1 MSTQTIRKQEIP
13 AATWTADRI
22 HSSVR
27 FEVGHSEISTFRG
40 GFGEFDARL
49 VTGEEPSLSGSVK
62 VESVDID
69 EPALKGHLLSPDF
82 FDAEKRPEIQFSSRD
97 LRIGEDGE
105 VELSGELSIAGTTR
119 EVAANGKLAYIQ
131 TGPGGAGRIGLSLES
146 GVDRTDYGMD
156 WQMELPSGGNALQYE
171 VKILVE
177 LEFVEESE

>member
-1 MSTQTIRKQEIP
+1 MSTETIRKQEIP
-13 AATWTADRI
+13 AATWTADPI

-82 FDAEKRPEIQFSSRD
+82 FDAEKHPEIQFSSRD

-105 VELSGELSIAGTTR
+105 VELSGELSIAGATR
-119 EVAANGKLAYIQ
+119 EVAASGKLAYLA
-131 TGPGGAGRIGLSLES
+131 GPDGAGRIGLSLES
-146 GVDRTDYGMD
+146 AVDRTDYGMD